1 MVRVKRDF
9 QIAPVSMFPC
19 ACCNAGAQHLMCRI
33 GYLNAVAANL
43 TSFEISNELCGELVI
58 TTITS
63 FA

>member
-1 MVRVKRDF
+1 
-9 QIAPVSMFPC
+9 
-19 ACCNAGAQHLMCRI
+19 MCRI